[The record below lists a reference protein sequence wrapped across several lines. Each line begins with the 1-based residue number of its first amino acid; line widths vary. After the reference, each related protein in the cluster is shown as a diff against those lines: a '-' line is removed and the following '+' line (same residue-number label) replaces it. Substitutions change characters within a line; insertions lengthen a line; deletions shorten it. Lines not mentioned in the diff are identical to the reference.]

1 MNLRDQ
7 ISRGEAVL
15 WNGKKSVKVSVLEA
29 IFNPMLPFALIWLAF
44 DAGFIGLSA
53 FGGGFGDSMAFILVP
68 FFLLHLMPVWLYIG
82 GVITSAMKAKNTEY
96 LITDRAIYIQT
107 GVFKTVT
114 EMKPFADLS
123 HVTVSQGI
131 FDKMC
136 GTGDVITVCSH
147 VSTTSEGGHS
157 HGMNIDNI
165 KDYESVF
172 RLVKEYQEAI
182 YTDTMYPNDLRPR
195 ENHGYNT
202 TYVGSDRQNPWN

>member
-68 FFLLHLMPVWLYIG
+68 FFLLHLMPVWLYLG
-82 GVITSAMKAKNTEY
+82 GVITSAMKDKNTEY
-96 LITDRAIYIQT
+96 LITDKGIYIQT
-107 GVFKTVT
+107 GIISKRV
-114 EMKPFADLS
+114 EMKPFTDLS
-123 HVTVSQGI
+123 HVSLNLGV
-131 FDKMC
+131 FDRIC
-136 GTGDVITVCSH
+136 HTGDV
-147 VSTTSEGGHS
+147 VSECHGHA
-157 HGMNIDNI
+157 GMNIANI
-165 KDYESVF
+165 EEYEKVYQ
-172 RLVKEYQEAI
+172 LVRELQENI
-182 YTDTMYPNDLRPR
+182 YSDTMYPNDLRPA

-202 TYVGSDRQNPWN
+202 KYVRNQ